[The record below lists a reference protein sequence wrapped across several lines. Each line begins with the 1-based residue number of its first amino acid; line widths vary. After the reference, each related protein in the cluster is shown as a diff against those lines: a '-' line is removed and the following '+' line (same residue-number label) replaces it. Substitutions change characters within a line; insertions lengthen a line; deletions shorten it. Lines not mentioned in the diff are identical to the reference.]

1 MHEFTKYFKDRPGF
15 ARFIKALYEK
25 YQSFSKF
32 SGTVKL
38 FCLSS
43 EEASAFSRFFG
54 QTYLEGE
61 NITVPIKK
69 FLKVMENSRYEDFD
83 IAILVEEYLNVSL
96 VTKKEQK
103 DLYEEEKEKFFKALI
118 IDDSLGCSWLSDVVS
133 SKKSPY
139 IVIEKRYHKN
149 KQALKKELFYIIE
162 LINHLPD
169 EMTLLPI
176 YASAY
181 TKDPHYLDLDHAHS
195 VLFFYALSDIVKV
208 EYPKSRAE
216 KISLLSKYHI
226 EIDTLSNYVITY
238 QLLSDKEYMNEFSK
252 QNETLIL
259 NIQNIMNTK
268 YFDTKDKKVFIFENP
283 SILTEILA
291 KNLRVSV
298 IISGGFPNTSVYL
311 LLDELIKTG
320 NQLYYNGDFDPEGL
334 LIAQKLKEKYPTLKL
349 ICYDEIDYQN
359 CISKKKISSARLQK
373 LAKVISLEL
382 LEIKELLLSHNYSA
396 YQENNKERLID
407 FIERCMEKEVQ

>member
-1 MHEFTKYFKDRPGF
+1 MHKFTEYFKERPGF
-15 ARFIKALYEK
+15 DRFIKALYEK
-25 YQSFSKF
+25 YQSLAKF
-32 SGTVKL
+32 SGTIRL
-38 FCLSS
+38 SCLST

-61 NITVPIKK
+61 NITIPIRK
-69 FLKVMENSRYEDFD
+69 FLKVIENSKYEDFD
-83 IAILVEEYLNVSL
+83 ISILVEEYLNVSL
-96 VTKKEQK
+96 ITKKEQK
-103 DLYEEEKEKFFKALI
+103 DLYQGEKETFFKELI
-118 IDDSLGCSWLSDVVS
+118 VDGSLGCRWLYDVVS

-139 IVIEKRYHKN
+139 ILIEKRYHKN

-162 LINHLPD
+162 FINHLPT
-169 EMTLLPI
+169 EMVLLPI
-176 YASAY
+176 YASTY
-181 TKDPHYLDLDHAHS
+181 TKDPHYLDLDNGHS
-195 VLFFYALSDIVKV
+195 ILFFYALSYVAKV

-252 QNETLIL
+252 QHETLIL
-259 NIQNIMNTK
+259 NIQNIINTQ

-291 KNLRVSV
+291 KNLKVSV

-334 LIAQKLKEKYPTLKL
+334 LIAQKLQEKYPTLKL
-349 ICYDEIDYQN
+349 IGYDTMDYQN
-359 CISKKKISSARLQK
+359 CLSKKKISSVRLQK
-373 LAKVISLEL
+373 LSKINSLEL
-382 LEIKELLLSHNYSA
+382 LEIKELLFSHQHSA

-407 FIERCMEKEVQ
+407 FIEKEVQ